1 VEETDPRRWL
11 WTGLG
16 GGQGMTALID
26 RYAGFIID
34 LDGVV
39 YLLDEPIPG
48 SLEVV
53 ERIQARGK
61 PFVFLTN
68 NSVAT
73 PGQYVE
79 KLERLGLRVGT
90 ENVVSSSQAAAR
102 YLEINQIARGRS
114 AFVIGE
120 EGLVSEVESRGL
132 VVVEGAEGESAD
144 FVFVGWDRRFTF
156 DKLKVAVVAIRKG
169 ATYIATNTDAT
180 YPTPSG
186 LWPGAG
192 TIVAAVTTGAGR
204 EPIVVGKP
212 NPLIVELALSR
223 MGVSAE
229 RALLVGDRLETDIKA
244 GISTGVDTMLVLTG
258 VSTEEDI
265 GITGI
270 DPTHVG
276 ARLAALLAD

>member
-1 VEETDPRRWL
+1 
-11 WTGLG
+11 
-16 GGQGMTALID
+16 
-26 RYAGFIID
+26 
-34 LDGVV
+34 
-39 YLLDEPIPG
+39 
-48 SLEVV
+48 
-53 ERIQARGK
+53 
-61 PFVFLTN
+61 
-68 NSVAT
+68 
-73 PGQYVE
+73 
-79 KLERLGLRVGT
+79 
-90 ENVVSSSQAAAR
+90 
-102 YLEINQIARGRS
+102 
-114 AFVIGE
+114 
-120 EGLVSEVESRGL
+120 
-132 VVVEGAEGESAD
+132 
-144 FVFVGWDRRFTF
+144 
-156 DKLKVAVVAIRKG
+156 VAIRKG